1 MKILL
6 EDNLKLK
13 LINEKYIMGLFLLI
27 FWILYLTFDAV
38 KRYFNL
44 EALEKRI
51 IWMVRRCN
59 ILEILD
65 ESTMCSK
72 NVF

>member
-27 FWILYLTFDAV
+27 FWILYLTFDEV